1 MATWLS
7 RVGLCAAVAMPWIVS
22 SANARAQEAPT
33 DPAASTDGTAPA
45 LGGGASSSPAGS
57 RQRVAVLRFTQ
68 GEASAQAE
76 AIDGALLRDLAAIAG
91 IENPTVSPID
101 YAEIQLTVGCSD
113 EGRQCL
119 SSIAQMVQVDAV
131 VVRKLSVAPDR
142 ATLTLV
148 YLDATASDDPAHAEH
163 VIEGEASADALAG
176 AVPSLVRRLFGIPE
190 PVVAAAPETRAPG
203 EVASTESANAPPVP
217 VDSAERRGGIGVLTW
232 VALAVGAGALGAG
245 VVLGLGA
252 QSSFDEFKNTAVED
266 ADDRRRAEQR
276 FDDAESKGR
285 LATVLIPAGAVVL
298 ALGATLLV
306 LDLSDDGGGETE
318 LGLQPL
324 SGGALLSL
332 RGTVGR

>member
-7 RVGLCAAVAMPWIVS
+7 GVGLCATLAVPWVCGA
-22 SANARAQEAPT
+22 ANARAQDARVEPEASG
-33 DPAASTDGTAPA
+33 ST
-45 LGGGASSSPAGS
+45 AGS

-68 GEASAQAE
+68 GEAGAAAE
-76 AIDGALLRDLAAIAG
+76 AVDGALLRDLATIAG

-142 ATLTLV
+142 TALTLV
-148 YLDATASDDPAHAEH
+148 YLDATASAEPAHAEH
-163 VIEGEASADALAG
+163 VIEGEADADALAA

-190 PVVAAAPETRAPG
+190 PVVAAAPEVQPPGTASATPSTRTPPMPADTAKPG
-203 EVASTESANAPPVP
+203 
-217 VDSAERRGGIGVLTW
+217 GGIGVLTW

-252 QSSFDEFKNTAVED
+252 QSSFDEFKSTPVDD

-306 LDLSDDGGGETE
+306 LDLSDDGGGATE
-318 LGLQPL
+318 LGLQPTT
-324 SGGALLSL
+324 GGALLSL
-332 RGTVGR
+332 RGTVGP